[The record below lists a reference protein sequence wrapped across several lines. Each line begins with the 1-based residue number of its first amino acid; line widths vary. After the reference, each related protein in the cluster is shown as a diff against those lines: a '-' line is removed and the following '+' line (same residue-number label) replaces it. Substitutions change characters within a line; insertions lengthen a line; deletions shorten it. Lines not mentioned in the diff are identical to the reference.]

1 MAVSDVVRAR
11 ISSEVRAEEVAVLA
25 EMGLSLS
32 DVMRTFLMK
41 IAKEKSIPFEM
52 ALTNSSEV
60 QTKKESPSIILIIQ

>member
-32 DVMRTFLMK
+32 DVMRAFLMK
-41 IAKEKSIPFEM
+41 IVKEKSIPFEI
-52 ALTNSSEV
+52 ALTNNSEV

>member
-11 ISSEVRAEEVAVLA
+11 ISSEVRAEEVSVLA

-52 ALTNSSEV
+52 ALTNSSEI